1 MQLIPNAFVRLPQL
15 QGRIPEDVILR
26 NASGRAWHVKTRYVE
41 EKLYFDDGWRAFHQE
56 NCLGQADFLVFKHER
71 RNEFVVLILQL
82 STQCQKPLVK
92 MEEEQAATQ
101 LVEEPDSSS
110 DDDDEES
117 GEEFSAGFNL
127 QSHHR
132 RACKSKF
139 YLHLEN

>member
-1 MQLIPNAFVRLPQL
+1 
-15 QGRIPEDVILR
+15 
-26 NASGRAWHVKTRYVE
+26 
-41 EKLYFDDGWRAFHQE
+41 
-56 NCLGQADFLVFKHER
+56 
-71 RNEFVVLILQL
+71 
-82 STQCQKPLVK
+82 

-117 GEEFSAGFNL
+117 GEEFGAGFNL